1 MGSPL
6 NALRWFVKSMMSRGL
21 TVEEGQFV
29 MLGSIVETKWL
40 EAGDFAEVE
49 IDALGSVSLAV
60 E

>member
-21 TVEEGQFV
+21 TVQEGQFV
-29 MLGSIVETKWL
+29 MLGSVVETKWL